1 MVASKKQSQPPPPPP
16 PPFKMS
22 QKEDEDFVNHVGRTR
37 EYTNSI
43 YVINTVKHGGAL
55 KYIYDLENYFS
66 EVQFVYITQENQLNT
81 HPINSKSIVLINH
94 LTSGNISITDITNL
108 KLQTKAYFI
117 LIIHDFFYLGLKSP
131 YYHVE
136 YGKPLPENETHAS
149 YLWKKSFHP
158 VVCDMLQSMDVI
170 IHQNQFSFD
179 QFQRKGCSSLHNSII
194 IPPAD
199 YPIQRSKN
207 VIYRPIINNEIHLG
221 MMTSNTVIKGQEMI
235 KILKHF
241 YINYQ
246 NFYIRWKI
254 VGYNNIPLY
263 NDSLTSFFNLI
274 IKENIHSLL
283 YFNKYG
289 ETFSFAL
296 TKYLNSQLPIL
307 YNNIGSFKD
316 RMNPI
321 HYNHHEMNISHTDVG
336 FFPIFQDEEEYLQFI
351 QEYSYILTSK
361 KGSNSNSLISDDS
374 KKNKKLKPILA
385 SQQEEPRLSDDHFHN
400 HCNHSVCKKFEIF
413 LEHLINQSDHIMIP
427 PTTTSAKATETL
439 KNKIINNYELQ
450 LKSLNLSYQIEMNSS
465 YQSLFLPYYSH
476 QHHNHVTNMTNNI
489 LNVDSH
495 KQHHLFIITS
505 KINVS
510 NIPFSYIKSRSIYTI
525 QERFQQTLDTIHSIK
540 TYLSPSNDNN
550 SQHQIYL
557 ILIDNSILPKHY
569 INQLK
574 HAGVNLLIN
583 PMNDPIL
590 NYYTDQYAYKG
601 FAEIAQLIY
610 AYNQIL
616 QYMHMHH
623 FSNIFKITGRYT
635 LTNAFNISY
644 YNSIHSMI
652 FKRNMKLMN
661 MKYYYT
667 CFYKIESSYFHE
679 YFTLLKKLFLLK
691 NDYIYHKKALNLEEE
706 IPLILEFNF
715 TEVPVDRLLGIR
727 QNIAVWKDTSET

>member
-1 MVASKKQSQPPPPPP
+1 MVASKKQPQPQPPS
-16 PPFKMS
+16 KMS
-22 QKEDEDFVNHVGRTR
+22 QKEDEDFVNHLGRSR

-55 KYIYDLENYFS
+55 KYVYDLENYFS
-66 EVQFVYITQENQLNT
+66 EIHFIYITQENQLHT

-94 LTSGNISITDITNL
+94 LTSGDISITDIINL

-131 YYHVE
+131 YYHIE

-170 IHQNQFSFD
+170 IHQNQFSFLE
-179 QFQRKGCSSLHNSII
+179 FQKKGCSSLHNSIV

-199 YPIQRSKN
+199 YPVQRSKN
-207 VIYRPIINNEIHLG
+207 VIYRPIINNEINLG

-235 KILKHF
+235 KILKYF
-241 YINYQ
+241 YINYK
-246 NFYIRWKI
+246 NFHIRWKI

-274 IKENIHSLL
+274 VKENIHSLL

-316 RMNPI
+316 RMNSI
-321 HYNHHEMNISHTDVG
+321 HYNSNHDTNSSHTDVG
-336 FFPIFQDEEEYLQFI
+336 FFPIFQNEEEYLQFI

-361 KGSNSNSLISDDS
+361 KGSNSHSSSNNNNDI
-374 KKNKKLKPILA
+374 KKNQKVKPVLA
-385 SQQEEPRLSDDHFHN
+385 LQQEEPRSSDDHPHN
-400 HCNHSVCKKFEIF
+400 HCNHSACKKFEVF
-413 LEHLINQSDHIMIP
+413 LEYLINQSDHMMIP
-427 PTTTSAKATETL
+427 HTVTSAKAAETL

-450 LKSLNLSYQIEMNSS
+450 LKSLNLSNQIEMNST
-465 YQSLFLPYYSH
+465 YQSLFLPYYSLKH
-476 QHHNHVTNMTNNI
+476 DHNNI
-489 LNVDSH
+489 TH
-495 KQHHLFIITS
+495 KINQMHIDNNKQNHLFIITS

-540 TYLSPSNDNN
+540 TYLSPSND
-550 SQHQIYL
+550 SECQHQTYL
-557 ILIDNSILPKHY
+557 ILIDNSVLPKHY

-574 HAGVNLLIN
+574 HAGINLLIN
-583 PMNDPIL
+583 PVNDPIL
-590 NYYTDQYAYKG
+590 NYYTDLYAYKG

-616 QYMHMHH
+616 QYMHMYH

-635 LTNAFNISY
+635 LTKSFNINY
-644 YNSIHSMI
+644 YSSIHSMI
-652 FKRNMKLMN
+652 FKRNMKLMD

-667 CFYKIESSYFHE
+667 CFYKIESSFFHE
-679 YFTLLKKLFLLK
+679 YFTLLKKLFLMK

-727 QNIAVWKDTSET
+727 QNIAVWKDTTET